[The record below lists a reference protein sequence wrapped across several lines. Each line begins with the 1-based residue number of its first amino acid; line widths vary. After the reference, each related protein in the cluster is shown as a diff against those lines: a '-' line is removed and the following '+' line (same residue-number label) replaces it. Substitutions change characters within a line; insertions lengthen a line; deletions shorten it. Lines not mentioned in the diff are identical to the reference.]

1 MTFGTLGSCIAKDII
16 TKYEW
21 NNKSNNVGYSFMAC
35 VDNEYTTEF
44 ACLWEKWRNDFHNIE
59 FEDVTS
65 VNLKKIEK
73 SIYPGLY
80 ERIKADNPDYII
92 MDLTGFRFSEYVFD
106 LGQYGQLAVG
116 TNLLKREDSEVLKKW
131 ISDRIGF
138 EVSLKVVSI
147 NDLDDEELDSYIY
160 KHIKRLS
167 DFFGRERL
175 IFFRPRL
182 VCNYLDGN
190 QIKYTTN
197 FHAQGTINDT
207 IDRIYRIAYKY
218 ISYIDAPDY
227 LVGDVDCLSPSEFHF
242 SMPYYDYLA
251 ASIEYIIQGGAID
264 EYIEQRRLK
273 AGEQIYESY
282 NRIFC
287 EQIIKIL
294 YKKELLT
301 KDIVL
306 IARSKQFA
314 EMLYCKYD
322 KQIFE
327 WIYYD
332 ENSSNGEI
340 KEKIEN
346 VISKTYYDNLIFVSP
361 EIFNREDDY
370 GLYYLLTKRGAIP
383 GVNWFKYNYNKPIVF
398 DNFVGKF
405 NDVYNNCIETKSR
418 ARIVL
423 KEISCHILLKK
434 NKVKID
440 IMIHC
445 NGYININESKRNM
458 GLTISC
464 RPESKIIIGE
474 NNSAPGLEISS
485 PFATRTYIGD
495 ENMFSFNIRVQ
506 AGDGHAIFE
515 KKNSKSE
522 WELISD
528 RHNKIVIKNHVW
540 IGYSTVILAGTH
552 LEDGSIVGCCS
563 IVNKKFPNNVV
574 IAGAPARVVRKNV
587 SWSRNPLLNDI
598 EQDLVVYENWTNE
611 TADID

>member
-1 MTFGTLGSCIAKDII
+1 MTFGTLGSCIARDII
-16 TKYEW
+16 KKNKW
-21 NNKSNNVGYSFMAC
+21 NNMSNNVGYSFMAC
-35 VDNEYTTEF
+35 VDNEYTSEF
-44 ACLWEKWRNDFHNIE
+44 ACLWNEWREDFHNIE

-65 VNLKKIEK
+65 INLKKLEQ
-73 SIYPGLY
+73 SIYPGVY
-80 ERIKADNPDYII
+80 EKIKADNPDYII
-92 MDLTGFRFSEYVFD
+92 TDLTGFRFSEYVFD
-106 LGQYGQLAVG
+106 LGKYGQLAYG

-138 EVSLKVVSI
+138 EVPLKVVSI
-147 NDLDDEELDSYIY
+147 NDLDDEELDLYIY
-160 KHIKRLS
+160 NHIKRLS

-207 IDRIYRIAYKY
+207 IDRIYKIAYKY
-218 ISYIDAPDY
+218 ISYIDSPDY
-227 LVGDVDCLSPSEFHF
+227 LVGDVNCLSPSEFHF
-242 SMPYYDYLA
+242 SIPYYDYLA

-287 EQIIKIL
+287 EQIIKKL
-294 YKKELLT
+294 YKKNLLT

-306 IARSKQFA
+306 IARTKQFA
-314 EMLYCKYD
+314 DMLYLMFD
-322 KQIFE
+322 KQIFD

-332 ENSSNGEI
+332 EKSLNDEI
-340 KEKIEN
+340 NKRIEN
-346 VISKTYYDNLIFVSP
+346 VISKTNFDNLIFVCP
-361 EIFNREDDY
+361 EIFNKDEDY
-370 GLYYLLTKRGAIP
+370 GLYYLLTKRGAIA

-398 DNFVGKF
+398 DNFVGKI
-405 NDVYNNCIETKSR
+405 NDVYNNHIETKSR

-423 KEISCHILLKK
+423 KDISCHIFMKK

-440 IMIHC
+440 ITIHC

-458 GLTISC
+458 ALTISC
-464 RPESKIIIGE
+464 RPEGKIIIGK
-474 NNSAPGLEISS
+474 NNSAPGLEIRS

-515 KKNSKSE
+515 KKDSKSE

-552 LEDGSIVGCCS
+552 LEDGSIVGCS
-563 IVNKKFPNNVV
+563 SVLNKTFPNNVV
-574 IAGAPARVVRKNV
+574 LAGVPAKVVRKNV
-587 SWSRNPLLNDI
+587 TWSRNGMLNTI
-598 EQDLVVYENWTNE
+598 AQDSEVYEKWTNE
-611 TADID
+611 TKE